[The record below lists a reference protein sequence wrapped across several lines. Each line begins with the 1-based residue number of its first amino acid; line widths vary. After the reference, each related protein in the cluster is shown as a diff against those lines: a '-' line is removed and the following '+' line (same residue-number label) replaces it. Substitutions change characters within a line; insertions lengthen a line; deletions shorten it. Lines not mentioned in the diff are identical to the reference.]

1 MKIYR
6 ANTLL
11 CFSPLCA
18 SPPPPHRCFIGLF
31 FIGPPTSCS
40 NLSRLTFSVRTI
52 PPSSPPSL
60 PPPVS
65 RTVFDRSLSSPTRGT
80 NGINFFT
87 RPIFADS
94 RCTNDRV
101 SPLYSI
107 DVRHIY
113 TGEKRRLYYFVA
125 SSPFNRPRGPKKKIN
140 RVVIPW
146 LTMTRAFPYP
156 LRNSFALRV
165 ESRFVRATHSSG
177 DDPPYL
183 ITLERTRNE
192 RRKERRRGTLSR
204 FPFHFS
210 SPIPSRIAEESR
222 CHPRMGPPTFHA
234 VNFPT
239 NEYSPFR
246 EIPTGQ
252 AAFKLLA
259 SARGAGSVKS
269 A

>member
-1 MKIYR
+1 MYDTYTQGRRGGFITSLHPR
-6 ANTLL
+6 RL
-11 CFSPLCA
+11 
-18 SPPPPHRCFIGLF
+18 IGLE
-31 FIGPPTSCS
+31 G
-40 NLSRLTFSVRTI
+40 R
-52 PPSSPPSL
+52 
-60 PPPVS
+60 
-65 RTVFDRSLSSPTRGT
+65 
-80 NGINFFT
+80 
-87 RPIFADS
+87 
-94 RCTNDRV
+94 
-101 SPLYSI
+101 
-107 DVRHIY
+107 
-113 TGEKRRLYYFVA
+113 
-125 SSPFNRPRGPKKKIN
+125 KKKIN